1 MPGRPKKSPTKKRSP
16 GRPKKSLTKKRS
28 PGRPKKSLTK
38 KRSPGRPKKSLT
50 KKRGP
55 GRPKKSLTKKRG
67 PGRPKKSPKGLP
79 GPGRPRYPSGEDP
92 EIARA
97 KSKAKA
103 LRPFDFIHPPPT
115 FLRLPNLPD
124 ALQIDGGNDKGRPRY
139 PRTAVFVITKDPK
152 TKKYEVLLCRKA
164 MGPAS
169 GYKSEKDQVG
179 YKSKTPGASG
189 TDEKYWG
196 TWGSFGGTNDKK
208 AESNLRAGLI
218 EVRDEGA
225 LTVDQTK
232 EFRFLHSFVRNGTMI
247 YIAYCPWSI
256 MQTVEYRHM
265 NVWRSSNRRKFD
277 DARLDLLKKS
287 HGEIAEI
294 RLVPID
300 KISSLKNGLSSY
312 TEKSFSEIVVPFLDT
327 LG

>member
-16 GRPKKSLTKKRS
+16 GRPKKSPTKMRGPGRPKKSPTKKRS
-28 PGRPKKSLTK
+28 PGRPKKSM
-38 KRSPGRPKKSLT
+38 
-50 KKRGP
+50 RGAGYSSNQP
-55 GRPKKSLTKKRG
+55 ES
-67 PGRPKKSPKGLP
+67 
-79 GPGRPRYPSGEDP
+79 SGYSEP
-92 EIARA
+92 ARA
-97 KSKAKA
+97 KSKAKV
-103 LRPFDFIHPPPT
+103 LRRFDFRHPPPT

-164 MGPAS
+164 MGPAP
-169 GYKSEKDQVG
+169 GYKSEKEQVG

-225 LTVDQTK
+225 LTLEQTK

-247 YIAYCPWSI
+247 YIAYCPWRI

-277 DARLDLLKKS
+277 AARLDLLRKS